1 MSKLP
6 NLEDIETVSEN
17 EIFSVE
23 GHLDNT
29 EQVLKRLMINIQA
42 FKKIEQEN
50 KKLKQMIL
58 ENQKL
63 IKQDF
68 KKKLEE
74 VAQTS
79 KGKKDVVKK
88 NQQILV
94 KQFKVFIEKLNRK
107 IIREIEKNNLL
118 RKKYYEIYQIA
129 KKLYHDNTKIKIT
142 LLKNNGVLR
151 KKFEDKF
158 KEIKTSLVDKQKV
171 SDGRHKTL
179 LKKHEEIKLELNKK
193 LVLEKSR
200 NVTIEKKYKELVNA
214 SEKILEDNKKL
225 QTMNK
230 KMLHALSYFEKR
242 SVANQKVLEG
252 QAKLIRK
259 DFENKLKKI
268 TKLQLNKEIEYKTR
282 IDSLTKDLEKY
293 YDELRKSKQKYYLR
307 EKELKEKLKDILSK

>member
-6 NLEDIETVSEN
+6 NLKDIETVSEN

-50 KKLKQMIL
+50 NKLKQMIL
-58 ENQKL
+58 ENQTL

-74 VAQTS
+74 VVQSS
-79 KGKKDVVKK
+79 KKKKDIVKK
-88 NQQILV
+88 NQQVLI

-118 RKKYYEIYQIA
+118 RKKYYEVYQIA
-129 KKLYHDNTKIKIT
+129 KKLYQDNTKIKIT

-158 KEIKTSLVDKQKV
+158 KEIRTSLVDKQKV
-171 SDGRHKTL
+171 SEGHHKTL

-193 LVLEKSR
+193 IVLEKSQ
-200 NVTIEKKYKELVNA
+200 NTMLEKKYKDLVKN

-230 KMLHALSYFEKR
+230 KMLHALSFFEKR
-242 SVANQKVLEG
+242 SIANQKVLED
-252 QAKLIRK
+252 QAKLIQQG
-259 DFENKLKKI
+259 FENKLKKI
-268 TKLQLNKEIEYKTR
+268 TKLQLNKEIEYKTK
-282 IDSLTKDLEKY
+282 IGSLTNDLKKY

-307 EKELKEKLKDILSK
+307 EKELKEKLKEILG